1 MQSARNARR
10 SKLRLRCCLFALTTA
25 SLVGPLPAAAAGA
38 HGVIAWGCA
47 GIGFNGCAV
56 PAAASSGVTA
66 VAAGAYYSLALK
78 NDGGVVA
85 FGCGGPGTDYGQC
98 TVPAAA
104 TSGVKAIAAGWVYAL
119 ALKNDGVLAWGCA
132 MPGGGTATGACQ
144 VPAAA
149 TSGVTAISAGSGNVA
164 LALKQDGSVVAWGC
178 NGLVGFGCDVPPAA
192 GSGVTAIAAGAFHSL
207 ALKDG
212 GVLAWGC
219 GGSNDSGQCTVPAAA
234 TSGVKAIAASTW
246 HSLALR
252 QDGSVVAWGCGGGND
267 SGQCTVPATAAS
279 GVIAIAAG
287 QFHSLALKQDGSVV
301 AWGCG
306 GITNA
311 GQCTVPGSA
320 SSRAT
325 AIAAGWFQS
334 LALFPDPVEQ
344 AIAVGMHAPA
354 VATYKQ
360 TFVVAASSSSGRP
373 VAISSSGAC
382 TNSGATVT
390 LTSGTGTC
398 VVKYDQAGDDVYN
411 PAPQVVESVTAQKAD
426 QTISFGALANRAY
439 GARDFTVSATSS
451 SGLTVSFTA
460 SGNCTVSGTTV
471 HLTGAGSC
479 TVTASQPGD
488 SNYNAAGDVVQ
499 RFAIAR
505 TPCTVP
511 RVVGKRLAAAKL
523 AITRSH
529 CRTGKVR
536 YATSR
541 KKKGVVTSQN
551 RRPGRVLP
559 PGAKVA
565 VAVSSGAKR

>member
-1 MQSARNARR
+1 
-10 SKLRLRCCLFALTTA
+10 
-25 SLVGPLPAAAAGA
+25 V
-38 HGVIAWGCA
+38 
-47 GIGFNGCAV
+47 
-56 PAAASSGVTA
+56 
-66 VAAGAYYSLALK
+66 
-78 NDGGVVA
+78 
-85 FGCGGPGTDYGQC
+85 
-98 TVPAAA
+98 
-104 TSGVKAIAAGWVYAL
+104 
-119 ALKNDGVLAWGCA
+119 
-132 MPGGGTATGACQ
+132 
-144 VPAAA
+144 AA

-178 NGLVGFGCDVPPAA
+178 NGLVDYGCDVPPAA

-219 GGSNDSGQCTVPAAA
+219 GGGNNWGQCTVPAAA
-234 TSGVKAIAASTW
+234 TSGVKAIAASIW
-246 HSLALR
+246 HSLALK

-267 SGQCTVPATAAS
+267 SGQCTVPPAAAS

-287 QFHSLALKQDGSVV
+287 PYHSLALKQDGSVV

-306 GITNA
+306 GTSNA
-311 GQCTVPGSA
+311 GQCNVPASA
-320 SSRAT
+320 ASRAT
-325 AIAAGWFQS
+325 AIAAGWYQS
-334 LALFPDPVEQ
+334 LALFPDPLDQ

-360 TFVVAASSSSGRP
+360 TFVVAASSSSGLP
-373 VAISSSGAC
+373 VAINSSGAC

-398 VVKYDQAGDDVYN
+398 VVKYDQVGDDVYN
-411 PAPQVVESVTAQKAD
+411 PAPQVVESVTAQKAN
-426 QTISFGALANRAY
+426 QTITFGGLANRTY

-488 SNYNAAGDVVQ
+488 PNYNAAGNVVQ

-511 RVVGKRLAAAKL
+511 GVVGKRLAAAKL

-529 CRTGKVR
+529 CRTGKLR
-536 YATSR
+536 HAYSR
-541 KKKGVVTSQN
+541 RRQGVVTSQS

-559 PGAKVA
+559 AGAAIDLV
-565 VAVSSGAKR
+565 VSRGRKR